1 MLRISL
7 DTLCHFIIY
16 GTAGTSLTDR
26 VGDGEGVK
34 QLELT
39 SEKNLPKAKETL
51 FSQAII
57 ELHTGE
63 YKKESFLRTDNDEI
77 SIPYE
82 I

>member
-1 MLRISL
+1 MAQRAHPLQKGLRVEWG
-7 DTLCHFIIY
+7 H
-16 GTAGTSLTDR
+16 
-26 VGDGEGVK
+26 EGVK

-63 YKKESFLRTDNDEI
+63 YKKESFMRTDNDEI
-77 SIPYE
+77 SIPFVV
-82 I
+82 ILLTFT